1 MAVQQLTADEYAQ
14 IMRVTPQ
21 HVRNLCRSGRIKAF
35 ALGMPGRQQW
45 RIPFDT
51 DQISAMA
58 EQNKKSMAV

>member
-1 MAVQQLTADEYAQ
+1 MAVKQLTADEYAQ

-35 ALGMPGRQQW
+35 ALGEPGRQQW

-51 DQISAMA
+51 DLIPAMA
-58 EQNKKSMAV
+58 EQNRRLTAV